1 MGTKVY
7 LGILVFISLIV
18 NEVFT
23 CLLANQVLYVFLL
36 AVKTWM
42 SCFTSWIF
50 LSSTGRGGYYTF
62 HKILL
67 FREKDLPL
75 SKYLLSL
82 VLDIT
87 LTSVAFG
94 AGHQGE
100 DRSIQRSRMGQRRG
114 LLKVETVSRNLDGEG
129 CCLCIW

>member
-7 LGILVFISLIV
+7 LGVLVFISLIV

-50 LSSTGRGGYYTF
+50 LSSTGRGGRGGYYTF

-94 AGHQGE
+94 TGHQGE

-114 LLKVETVSRNLDGEG
+114 LYQLVQSINQ
-129 CCLCIW
+129 